1 MAIVISGH
9 YIFAPL
15 LMRYNYNEQND
26 NGPSSNKKKKK
37 KKQKLKSDFAMR
49 TQADNFGR
57 LIAFQKLYN
66 HFGWH
71 YF

>member
-1 MAIVISGH
+1 MNRMIMDPPQI
-9 YIFAPL
+9 
-15 LMRYNYNEQND
+15 
-26 NGPSSNKKKKK
+26 KKKKK